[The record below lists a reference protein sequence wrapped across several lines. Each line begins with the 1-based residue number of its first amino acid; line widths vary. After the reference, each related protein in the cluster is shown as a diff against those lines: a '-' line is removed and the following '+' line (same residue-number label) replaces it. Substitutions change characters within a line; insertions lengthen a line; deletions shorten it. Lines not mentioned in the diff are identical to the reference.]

1 MPNNSENALAVI
13 TTPQQQPL
21 ESASNFRENYEH
33 NLPENDT
40 RDWFYGTEEL
50 LDALPR
56 VWTRSLLYLI
66 LGFAGIILPWSMLAK
81 VDETGTARGRIEP
94 KGSAQRL
101 DAAVPGNITSVK
113 VKEGQIVAAGQVLV
127 ELESN
132 DLKTDF
138 QQAQTKLEGQQNRL
152 SQLDLLKN
160 QVMLS
165 INVQEQQN
173 RAQELEKMSQVQQAQ
188 QNLDAKQSTF
198 NVQKLENQSQVD
210 QAKQNINS
218 TQTAYNLSKVRLNRD
233 LVEIERFRKLWK
245 IGAVPQI
252 KVVELQRM
260 GDESQK
266 LQIASESDKKQAK
279 LRLQEQQ
286 NRYQAVINQIQADIK
301 QAQLR
306 LQEQQSSYQSVVHT
320 GKLALLKNQE
330 QLKDLR
336 LQIGSLNTDIT
347 QTKSQI
353 LGYKFQLGQR
363 VIRSPIDGTIFQ
375 LPIQKPGVVV
385 QPGQMIAQIAP
396 KDSVFILK
404 AQMPSNQTG
413 FLRIG
418 MPVKAKFDAY
428 PFQDYGVVEGKVNWI
443 SPDSKIQETNS
454 GRIETYELD
463 ITLNQPYIQ
472 AANKQI
478 KLTPGQ
484 TATAEVVI
492 RQRRVI
498 DFILDPFKKLNKG
511 GLDL

>member
-1 MPNNSENALAVI
+1 MPNRSDNALAFL
-13 TTPQQQPL
+13 TTPQQQQL
-21 ESASNFRENYEH
+21 ESASDLTERNYQPKLED
-33 NLPENDT
+33 EAT
-40 RDWFYGTEEL
+40 DWYYGTEEL

-66 LGFAGIILPWSMLAK
+66 LGFAGIVLPWSMLSK
-81 VDETGTARGRIEP
+81 VDETGIARGRIEP

-113 VKEGQIVAAGQVLV
+113 VEEGQTVAAGQVLV

-132 DLKTDF
+132 DLKSNL
-138 QQAQTKLEGQQNRL
+138 QQAQTKLEEQQNRL
-152 SQLDLLKN
+152 SQLDLIKN

-188 QNLDAKQSTF
+188 QNADSKQSTF
-198 NVQKLENQSQVD
+198 NVQKLENQAQVD
-210 QAKQNINS
+210 QAKQNIYS
-218 TQTAYNLSKVRLNRD
+218 TKTSYTLSQTRLQRD
-233 LVEIERFRKLWK
+233 LAEVERFRKLWK
-245 IGAVPQI
+245 MGAVPQI
-252 KVVELQRM
+252 KVVELQRLS
-260 GDESQK
+260 DESQK
-266 LQIASESDKKQAK
+266 LQVVAESDRKQANLRLQEQQSRYQAVITQIQSEIKQAK
-279 LRLQEQQ
+279 LRLQEQL
-286 NRYQAVINQIQADIK
+286 N
-301 QAQLR
+301 
-306 LQEQQSSYQSVVHT
+306 SYQSVVHT

-330 QLKDLR
+330 QLKDL
-336 LQIGSLNTDIT
+336 QTQVGSLKAEIT

-353 LGYKFQLGQR
+353 LAYKFQLSQR

-375 LPIQKPGVVV
+375 LPIQKPGTVV
-385 QPGQMIAQIAP
+385 QPGQMVAQVAP
-396 KDSVFILK
+396 KDSAFILK

-413 FLRIG
+413 FLRVG

-428 PFQDYGVVEGKVNWI
+428 PFQDYGVVEGTVSWI
-443 SPDSKIQETNS
+443 SPDSKIQETNA

-463 ITLNQPYIQ
+463 IMLNRPYIQ
-472 AANKQI
+472 AANKRVT
-478 KLTPGQ
+478 LTPGQ

-511 GLDL
+511 GLEL